1 MGALMWWIGDIIGG
15 AAGATVVFLILSG
28 VSYWIFRSSRRE
40 HVGAHNVNDSW
51 ERAAEVTS
59 PAYEHAP
66 PEHPDGSPEPPVHDQ
81 ADAPEPTET
90 KTH

>member
-1 MGALMWWIGDIIGG
+1 M
-15 AAGATVVFLILSG
+15 
-28 VSYWIFRSSRRE
+28 
-40 HVGAHNVNDSW
+40 GAHNVNDSW
-51 ERAAEVTS
+51 EREAEVTS

-66 PEHPDGSPEPPVHDQ
+66 PEHPDGSPEPPAHDQ